1 MTKGGRA
8 MRKLIA
14 LLLCCLLFVTTAYA
28 DNAASTV
35 QTNATVS
42 ADGSCQVSLSMSIR
56 LDSPVR
62 ELELP
67 LGTDISSVRLNGSA
81 ANLRTSGGVTRVSLN
96 KLTRN
101 VVGNVAVM
109 VTFTVNQAVTL
120 DENGRQIITVPLLY
134 GFTYPVEQMSFS
146 VTMPS
151 AFDTVPTFLS
161 GYHQQ
166 DIESSITAT
175 TSGATIT
182 GTVNT
187 SLKDH
192 ETLIM
197 TLEAPQ
203 GMFPPTRTAGGT
215 LPFDMWAMIVC
226 GVLALV
232 YWLCTM
238 SCLPRF
244 PRRSTTPPEGIT
256 AGNVG
261 SYLVHRSADLTMMVI
276 TWAQLGY
283 LLIHLDENGR
293 VMLHKKMEMGN
304 ERSAFEGRI
313 FRNLFGKG
321 TMIEATGY
329 RYARLCENTAALSAR
344 IAWGYKPK
352 SGNPRLLRLIGCGL
366 GLFAGIAIGDCITNS
381 AAWRTLLMIFLSMGG
396 SVASWYIQE
405 GFQHLHLR
413 DRWPIIG
420 TVVLSAAFLVL
431 GFLSNTIFYALGAV
445 LGSLLIGYL
454 AAYSGRRTDNGIQI
468 RSELL
473 GLRRH
478 MKDVSKTELMRILQ
492 TNTDYYYELAPY
504 ALAMGVDKIFAQ
516 RFGHLRQ
523 PACNWLIA
531 DLGSTNTALEWYPI
545 LRDVVKAMDNL
556 QKRPPWE
563 KLLKINF
570 NVR

>member
-1 MTKGGRA
+1 
-8 MRKLIA
+8 MRKILSLIV
-14 LLLCCLLFVTTAYA
+14 CCLLFLTTAYA

-42 ADGSCQVSLSMSIR
+42 ADGSCQVSLSMSVR

-67 LGTDISSVRLNGSA
+67 LGTNISSVRLNGSA
-81 ANLRTSGGVTRVSLN
+81 ANLRTSGGVTRVNLN
-96 KLTRN
+96 RIAKN
-101 VVGNVAVM
+101 VVGNVPVM
-109 VTFTVNQAVTL
+109 VTFTVNQAVSL

-146 VTMPS
+146 ITMPS

-166 DIESSITAT
+166 DIESSITSSV
-175 TSGATIT
+175 SGATIT

-203 GMFPPTRTAGGT
+203 GMFPPTRAAGGT
-215 LPFDMWAMIVC
+215 LPFDMWGMIVA
-226 GVLALV
+226 GVLAFV
-232 YWLCTM
+232 YWAVTM

-244 PRRSTTPPEGIT
+244 SRHCTTPPEGLT
-256 AGNVG
+256 AGSVG

-276 TWAQLGY
+276 SWAQLGY
-283 LLIHLDENGR
+283 LLIHMDENGR

-304 ERSAFEGRI
+304 ERSAFEGRV
-313 FRNLFGKG
+313 FRSLFGKG
-321 TMIEATGY
+321 SMIDATSY
-329 RYARLCENTAALSAR
+329 RYARLCESTAALSSR
-344 IAWGYKPK
+344 IAWGYAPK
-352 SGNPRLLRLIGCGL
+352 NGNPRILRWLGCGL

-381 AAWRTLLMIFLSMGG
+381 VAWRALLMIFLSLGG
-396 SVASWYIQE
+396 SAASWYIQE
-405 GFQHLHLR
+405 GFQHLYLR
-413 DRWPIIG
+413 SKPSGILG
-420 TVVLSAAFLVL
+420 ALLSVTFLVL
-431 GFLSNTIFYALGAV
+431 GVLSSCFFYALGAV
-445 LGSLLIGYL
+445 LGNLLIGCL
-454 AAYSGRRTDNGIQI
+454 AACSGRRTENGTQI
-468 RSELL
+468 RGELL

-478 MKDVSKTELMRILQ
+478 MKAVSKAELMRILQ

-504 ALAMGVDKIFAQ
+504 ALAMGVDKAFAQ
-516 RFGHLRQ
+516 RFGTLRQ
-523 PACNWLIA
+523 PMCNWLIA
-531 DLGSTNTALEWYPI
+531 DLGSVNTAVEWYPI
-545 LRDVVKAMDNL
+545 LRDVVKAMDSL

-563 KLLKINF
+563 KLLKLNF
-570 NVR
+570 NIR